1 MKKPTV
7 LLIAIM
13 SVPLL
18 IGSSLVGLLLGV
30 LLLFSAL
37 AKLLEHQENEQRRRP
52 KGHSKSYTVMLSVA
66 IGHICLL
73 GFRAPALEIESKGGS
88 CANTYIS

>member
-1 MKKPTV
+1 
-7 LLIAIM
+7 M

-30 LLLFSAL
+30 LLLFAL
-37 AKLLEHQENEQRRRP
+37 AKLNEYQENEQRRRP